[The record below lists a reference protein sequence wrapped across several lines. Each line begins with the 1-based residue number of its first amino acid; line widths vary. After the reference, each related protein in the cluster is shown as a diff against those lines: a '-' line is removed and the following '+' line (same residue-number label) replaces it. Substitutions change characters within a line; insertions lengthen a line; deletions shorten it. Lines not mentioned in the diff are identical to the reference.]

1 MFGIRFAKG
10 FDIHGEPSF
19 SVWRSVSGICL
30 VFPGVITAKT
40 PRSSELV
47 PFGGHSVG
55 GDLKRESDPHLMPA
69 NKVDVFHHYVRL
81 FPINSEVGCMS
92 DISVLEGRLQAALDR
107 IGRALEDVQGV
118 SQSESEPDESLI
130 LQLEENKARIA
141 ELESIVAERASE
153 PEQQVTELRAMLEEA
168 AAEKQQIQSA
178 VMALR
183 GRIRGLR
190 AANKQNVGD
199 PALINASLQAEL
211 DAMTMLRDSDRAELD
226 GILAELEPL
235 MKGANDA

>member
-1 MFGIRFAKG
+1 
-10 FDIHGEPSF
+10 
-19 SVWRSVSGICL
+19 
-30 VFPGVITAKT
+30 
-40 PRSSELV
+40 
-47 PFGGHSVG
+47 
-55 GDLKRESDPHLMPA
+55 
-69 NKVDVFHHYVRL
+69 
-81 FPINSEVGCMS
+81 MS

-153 PEQQVTELRAMLEEA
+153 HEQQVTELRAMLEEA

-235 MKGANDA
+235 EGCQ